1 MKAPF
6 YAPGA
11 RWQAVAAR
19 GLRDRRIA
27 AMSGPMRLPALFL
40 ALAAAAPLPADADSA
55 GIAEALAAD
64 PAIPGAVVG
73 WVTEDGSALAVAG
86 VRRAGEAAEVAEGD
100 LWHIGSLTKSM
111 TATLAARM
119 VEAGRIGWD
128 TTAGELLG
136 TAHPDMNASWLDVPL
151 EAFLRHASGMRAN
164 LSLYG
169 TLRVGQ
175 GPREDY
181 VARALAST
189 PEGARG
195 GYLYSNAGYVVAG
208 AMLEAAGGAP
218 WEDLVARE
226 VFAPLGLSSAGF
238 GPPQG
243 DQPQGHRGALFV
255 GLRPVPPGP
264 RADNIPAL
272 GPAGRVHLSAADMLR
287 YLRAH
292 LLAEPGFLSEESW
305 ARLHRAEGPG
315 DYAMGWV
322 EADGVLRHSGS
333 NTMWFAQMRLYP
345 EDGVA
350 VFVAVNSGMIERVRP
365 AVEAAADA
373 AFSAAGG

>member
-1 MKAPF
+1 
-6 YAPGA
+6 
-11 RWQAVAAR
+11 
-19 GLRDRRIA
+19 
-27 AMSGPMRLPALFL
+27 MRLPALLL
-40 ALAAAAPLPADADSA
+40 ALAAAAPPPA
-55 GIAEALAAD
+55 GAD
-64 PAIPGAVVG
+64 PAEIAAALVAEPAVPGAVVG
-73 WVTEDGSALAVAG
+73 WITEDDSARAVAG
-86 VRRAGEAAEVAEGD
+86 VRRAGAAEPVTEDD

-119 VEAGRIGWD
+119 VEAGLIGWD

-136 TAHPDMNASWLDVPL
+136 AEHPDMAEAWRGVPL

-164 LSLYG
+164 LSLFG

-175 GPREDY
+175 GPRHDY
-181 VARALAST
+181 VARALASP
-189 PEGARG
+189 PEGERG

-218 WEDLVARE
+218 WEELVARE
-226 VFAPLGLSSAGF
+226 VFAPLGLASAGF
-238 GPPQG
+238 GPPEG
-243 DQPQGHRGALFV
+243 DQPQGHRGALFG

-292 LLAEPGFLSEESW
+292 LLAEEEYLSAGSW

-315 DYAMGWV
+315 GYAMGWV

-333 NTMWFAQMRLYP
+333 NTMWFAQMRLYRA
-345 EDGVA
+345 EGVA
-350 VFVAVNSGMIERVRP
+350 VFVAVNSGLIERVRP

-373 AFSAAGG
+373 AFTDAGG